1 MKAEEGVQESKRVR
15 EDKCIHWVGRKL
27 NGWRESQHEI
37 HFQREQT
44 NIYLSI
50 YRCASVVPLISFF
63 VGIKEEEGER
73 KEEMRT
79 IYNTGDGGR
88 LTEGI

>member
-1 MKAEEGVQESKRVR
+1 MKAEEGAKDR
-15 EDKCIHWVGRKL
+15 EDKRIHWVGRKL
-27 NGWRESQHEI
+27 KGWRESQHGL
-37 HFQREQT
+37 HLQRQQT
-44 NIYLSI
+44 LNIYPSI
-50 YRCASVVPLISFF
+50 YRCASVLPLISFL

-79 IYNTGDGGR
+79 IYNTGNGGR